1 MVFQVLFLMKIRT
14 WEEYFFLYARGQ
26 RKEASKSPE
35 RVSKSKGTPI
45 PAASSVAI
53 RNPRL

>member
-1 MVFQVLFLMKIRT
+1 MVFQVLFLMEIRT

-35 RVSKSKGTPI
+35 RVPERGRQAWKESQNQREP
-45 PAASSVAI
+45 
-53 RNPRL
+53 